1 MTGRR
6 APVASARA
14 VSMYGPPDPRMARDP
29 RRPIRV
35 LQLADVVNRHDF
47 IDVIVEYADPTRFD
61 VSVAT
66 FGRVP
71 NIADPG
77 YVDRGVRLAGLGAG
91 AGRRSYP
98 RALGRLRRLLLH
110 WRIDVVHCHHYDP
123 AVLTWFATRCSSV
136 RFVVGRHYSDAIELN
151 TTGLRRRAYLGLE
164 RRVLAAAAS
173 TIVPSTMIAG
183 LVETQGVHADRVHLV
198 PYAFVAAKYEH
209 ATSVDTGAVRRSVGL
224 RDDDFVVG
232 TFARLYADKGHRYL
246 LAAVAALVP
255 TCPELRW
262 LVVGD
267 GAERASLESQVR
279 SAGLGRHVRFVGWR
293 RDALPLMAATDVV
306 VQPTLQEAFSQVMGE
321 AMWLERPL
329 VMTDVSGATDI
340 VEDGVNGFVVP
351 KRDPSALG
359 SAILRLHADEHL
371 RREVAAAGRRW
382 VTTELTPERVV
393 PRYEAVYERALDD
406 SALKDRAGRRARLR

>member
-1 MTGRR
+1 MAT
-6 APVASARA
+6 
-14 VSMYGPPDPRMARDP
+14 DPT
-29 RRPIRV
+29 RPLRV

-47 IDVIVEYADPTRFD
+47 IDVIVEHADPRRFD

-66 FGRVP
+66 FGRAP
-71 NIADPG
+71 NIADPCF
-77 YVDRGVRLAGLGAG
+77 VERCVQVADLGAA
-91 AGRRSYP
+91 AGRRAYP
-98 RALGRLRRLLLH
+98 RALDRLRRLLSA
-110 WRIDVVHCHHYDP
+110 WRIDLVHCHHYDP
-123 AVLTWFATRCSSV
+123 AVLTWLATRCSPV

-164 RRVLAAAAS
+164 RRVFASAAS

-183 LVETQGVHADRVHLV
+183 LVQAAGAAPVHLV

-209 ATSVDTGAVRRSVGL
+209 AASVDPGAVRRSVGL
-224 RDDDFVVG
+224 EAGDFVIG

-246 LAAVAALVP
+246 LAAVAALAP
-255 TCPELRW
+255 GCPELRW

-279 SAGLGRHVRFVGWR
+279 AAGLGPRVRFVGWR
-293 RDALPLMAATDVV
+293 RDGLTLMAATDVV

-321 AMWLERPL
+321 AMCLERPL

-340 VEDGVNGFVVP
+340 IEDGVNGFVVP
-351 KRDPSALG
+351 KRDPAALG
-359 SAILRLHADEHL
+359 AAILRLYTDARL
-371 RREVAAAGRRW
+371 RHEVAAAGRRW

-393 PRYEAVYERALDD
+393 PRYEAVYEQACDD
-406 SALKDRAGRRARLR
+406 AGGLTGRAGRRSRRR